1 MNNRDFYKDIM
12 SNVQPSEKS
21 VERIFDM
28 SKKKTKERMKL
39 APVLAFAACLT
50 ILVTAVFGGSAI
62 TARLNPV
69 VTDGNT
75 TLAPGSKHAQNVT
88 HSVNN
93 FFTLTAYAEK
103 SDETQAITKSSK
115 YTLQD
120 SKIKAYYDNDGYY
133 TVHMKGKSGF
143 EVNGENIKTVRYQCK
158 SGNFGHCIDFSKME
172 YLKRQNKYYDA
183 IIPYSND
190 LKNLSGSA
198 LTSEVFKNYE
208 NGEYDEYFES
218 KKPVSEFLKAELV
231 YDENENIIGVGF
243 VSLEIYHSISSKKD
257 TQDFTFTNFMNYKKD
272 FNSIYWEPNTSVL
285 FTEDGK
291 SRGVKIEEL
300 EHDTLTVTVTYNDG
314 SSECQSYDLGFNANG
329 NLEIQKL

>member
-12 SNVQPSEKS
+12 SNVQPSEES

-28 SKKKTKERMKL
+28 SNKKTKKRIKL

-62 TARLNPV
+62 TAKLNPV

-75 TLAPGSKHAQNVT
+75 TLAPGSKHAHIVT
-88 HSVNN
+88 NSVNN
-93 FFTLTAYAEK
+93 FFTLTAYAED
-103 SDETQAITKSSK
+103 SGETQAITKSSK

-120 SKIKAYYDNDGYY
+120 SKIKAFYDNDGYY
-133 TVHMKGKSGF
+133 TVQMSGKSGF

-158 SGNFGHCIDFSKME
+158 NGNFGLCIDFSKME
-172 YLKRQNKYYDA
+172 YLKKQNQYYDA
-183 IIPYSND
+183 IIPYSDD

-208 NGEYDEYFES
+208 NGKYDEYFES
-218 KKPVSEFLKAELV
+218 KKLISEFLKAELV
-231 YDENENIIGVGF
+231 YDDNEKIIGVGF
-243 VSLEIYHSISSKKD
+243 VSLDTYHSISSEGD
-257 TQDFTFTNFMNYKKD
+257 TQDFTFTNLMNDKKD
-272 FNSIYWEPNTSVL
+272 FNSIYWDPNTSAL

-291 SRGVKIEEL
+291 SSGVKIEEL
-300 EHDTLTVTVTYNDG
+300 EHDTLTITVTYNDG
-314 SSECQSYDLGFNANG
+314 SSQCQRYDLGFNANG
-329 NLEIQKL
+329 NLVIQKL